1 MITAWASA
9 LIGYFGPWIGH
20 KTAALAWN
28 AYDLF
33 DILRF
38 LPQIETFKLMVNL
51 QTLRLPLIGLSVLL
65 PLIVADAAPA
75 WRWSASLIGVLLT
88 IETLP
93 PYPQIIGAWSAP
105 GWRIPFWWGT
115 GAILAIILGAAWAPK
130 GKLRPWAM
138 LAWIALTGIP
148 AFLTFARLL
157 PALQELY
164 QAPVHPGWGTWT
176 CAAGLLSLAL
186 LIWLKGIS
194 PVMGEGEKMN
204 EAEEK
209 ILDKVRTVKTR
220 HETSLLRKPNV
231 IGVGIGIEYHK
242 YEEEKEEEEHTREI
256 VLIVNVTHKVPI
268 ETLEPDERIPEEL
281 EGIPVKVKAIG
292 YPQAQD

>member
-1 MITAWASA
+1 
-9 LIGYFGPWIGH
+9 
-20 KTAALAWN
+20 
-28 AYDLF
+28 
-33 DILRF
+33 
-38 LPQIETFKLMVNL
+38 
-51 QTLRLPLIGLSVLL
+51 
-65 PLIVADAAPA
+65 
-75 WRWSASLIGVLLT
+75 
-88 IETLP
+88 
-93 PYPQIIGAWSAP
+93 
-105 GWRIPFWWGT
+105 
-115 GAILAIILGAAWAPK
+115 
-130 GKLRPWAM
+130 
-138 LAWIALTGIP
+138 
-148 AFLTFARLL
+148 
-157 PALQELY
+157 
-164 QAPVHPGWGTWT
+164 
-176 CAAGLLSLAL
+176 
-186 LIWLKGIS
+186 
-194 PVMGEGEKMN
+194 MN